1 MRRNMASALL
11 DKERIVTTPQKAKE
25 VRPFVERLITLARRA
40 LPYKN
45 TGSEDDRAQYLHYYR
60 MVLSR
65 LQDKKMVQKLFGEGD
80 WREEGDSLA
89 ERYADRPGG
98 YTRIL
103 RIGGSRL
110 GVTVGG
116 TVTGI
121 PEFTYEIN
129 GERRS
134 LRMVGNRLGDNAEQ
148 VLFELVTEE
157 PEEEEEVAPTVTVT
171 EGAEQEGEG
180 ETAVEASEE
189 AEEQAVEA
197 AEAEATEQAAA
208 EAEEQP
214 AEQAEEPEAEDQ
226 EEEEEQG

>member
-11 DKERIVTTPQKAKE
+11 SKERIVTTPQKAKE

-40 LPYKN
+40 MPYKN
-45 TGSEDDRAQYLHYYR
+45 TGDAQDRAQYLHYYR
-60 MVLSR
+60 TALKR

-80 WREEGDSLA
+80 WREEGQSLG

-110 GVTVGG
+110 GGLVGG
-116 TVTGI
+116 AVTGI

-148 VLFELVTEE
+148 VLFELVTETAE
-157 PEEEEEVAPTVTVT
+157 EEEEEVAPSVSVT
-171 EGAEQEGEG
+171 EEEPEAETAAEETEAAEPAEETEAEAEQ
-180 ETAVEASEE
+180 
-189 AEEQAVEA
+189 
-197 AEAEATEQAAA
+197 EAEATA
-208 EAEEQP
+208 E
-214 AEQAEEPEAEDQ
+214 AEQAEEPEE
-226 EEEEEQG
+226 ETEEEEQE